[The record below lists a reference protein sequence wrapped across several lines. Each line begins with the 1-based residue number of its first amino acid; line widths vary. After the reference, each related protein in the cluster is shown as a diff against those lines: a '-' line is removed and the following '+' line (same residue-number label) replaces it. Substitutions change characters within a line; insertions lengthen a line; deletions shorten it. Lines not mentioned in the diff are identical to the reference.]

1 MLSNKDIDDMLHPVI
16 EEDLL
21 LEYNSI
27 SETIRVELMP
37 LLKELTIIEEND

>member
-1 MLSNKDIDDMLHPVI
+1 MLSDKDIDDMLHPVI

-21 LEYNSI
+21 EYHSI